1 MMNAIA
7 AVGEETTG
15 YKIGYTIGTLLNL
28 KRMVEL
34 NMSDIPNYRPFFSK
48 DEVMDMFDKAI
59 NKLQNTT
66 YPYKV

>member
-1 MMNAIA
+1 MINEVA

-15 YKIGYTIGTLLNL
+15 HKIGYTIGTLLSL

-59 NKLQNTT
+59 NKLNDTR
-66 YPYKV
+66 YPYTV